1 MELLLK
7 KIRIKEDGEND
18 IKLTVKAAGEKEIFG
33 GLFYWLSSLA
43 KNAKNKKKINLYF
56 TADSLENL
64 TVKVVNE
71 IIYLYDYKKIWPLE
85 SKIKLENKKNLFVLK
100 AEIKA
105 AKNAEI
111 KRQLKAASYH
121 GLYFKKEK
129 NGFTL
134 KIVIDI

>member
-43 KNAKNKKKINLYF
+43 KNTKNKKKMSLHF

-64 TVKVVNE
+64 AVKIVNE
-71 IIYLYDYKKIWPLE
+71 VIYLYDYKKIWPLKT
-85 SKIKLENKKNLFVLK
+85 KIKLENKKNIFILK
-100 AEIKA
+100 AEINA

-121 GLYFKKEK
+121 GLCFKKER
-129 NGFTL
+129 NGFVL